1 MKEMENND
9 FIHTLDAVYNLCSE
23 IKERIV
29 SVEITDEEESNDGII
44 LLSDNL
50 QRLQSEIAEMK
61 AGLSSDKDGRDKLR
75 AAINLRLKEINEVYS
90 ALSTTNERIFAG
102 QEQISKEL
110 QRIQS
115 LKIQNDHTHVID
127 FKTSRPFLWQVVMA
141 MIILLLLV
149 GNVYQ
154 FKRNMDLSD
163 NDLKYRLIKMYGG
176 VSSNQ
181 LDTLEVVFRRDRDKT
196 VIRNIRNEVEDF
208 EYRTR
213 VRAEKLE
220 RARLLQQEAEKL
232 IFAK

>member
-163 NDLKYRLIKMYGG
+163 NDLKYCLIKMYGG
-176 VSSNQ
+176 VSGNE
-181 LDTLEVVFRRDRDKT
+181 LDTLEVVFHRDRDKT

-220 RARLLQQEAEKL
+220 KARLLQQEAEEL
-232 IFAK
+232 R

>member
-176 VSSNQ
+176 VSGNE
-181 LDTLEVVFRRDRDKT
+181 LDTLEVVFHRDRDKT

>member
-61 AGLSSDKDGRDKLR
+61 AGLSSYKDGRDKLR

-176 VSSNQ
+176 VSGNE
-181 LDTLEVVFRRDRDKT
+181 LDTLEVVFHRDRDKT

-220 RARLLQQEAEKL
+220 KARLLQQEAEEL
-232 IFAK
+232 R

>member
-176 VSSNQ
+176 VSGNE
-181 LDTLEVVFRRDRDKT
+181 LDTLEVVFHRDRDKT

-232 IFAK
+232 